1 METSEQPRAARRSTG
16 EWLFQL
22 TTITLGVLIAL
33 SFDAALKWNADRTL
47 VNAARANIA
56 LEIADNR
63 RALDGHLAA
72 FPERMARIEN
82 VLKLLGEL
90 DAGVEPTIREAEL
103 GMGVPS
109 LGSAAWQTAERTGAL
124 ALMEYVD
131 VQRLADT
138 YMLQALA
145 SDNLK
150 EALGH
155 RELRRQPVP
164 RDGRSVHATPGR
176 ARRRACATARA
187 ARPVAARRAARP
199 ATARELRELR
209 ATLSGSTVPRSG
221 SIALTLID
229 ARP

>member
-47 VNAARANIA
+47 VSAARANIA

-72 FPERMARIEN
+72 FPERMARLDS

-90 DAGVEPTIREAEL
+90 DAGVEPTIRKAEL
-103 GMGVPS
+103 SMSVPS

-131 VQRLADT
+131 VQRLADI
-138 YMLQALA
+138 YMLQALV

-150 EALGH
+150 DAIATVNYAASL
-155 RELRRQPVP
+155 LLATDDPFAMSP
-164 RDGRSVHATPGR
+164 AARDAVR
-176 ARRRACATARA
+176 AR
-187 ARPVAARRAARP
+187 V
-199 ATARELRELR
+199 LELR
-209 ATLSGSTVPRSG
+209 AQLQLDEQLGRQLLESYVSYDQR
-221 SIALTLID
+221 
-229 ARP
+229 

>member
-72 FPERMARIEN
+72 FPERMARLES

-90 DAGVEPTIREAEL
+90 DAGGEPTIREAEL
-103 GMGVPS
+103 SMGVPS

-131 VQRLADT
+131 VQRLADI
-138 YMLQALA
+138 YMLQALV

-150 EALGH
+150 EALATVNYAAS
-155 RELRRQPVP
+155 LLLATNDPFSLSP
-164 RDGRSVHATPGR
+164 ASRDAVL
-176 ARRRACATARA
+176 AR
-187 ARPVAARRAARP
+187 V
-199 ATARELRELR
+199 LELR
-209 ATLSGSTVPRSG
+209 AQLQLDEQLGRQLLESYVSYDRH
-221 SIALTLID
+221 
-229 ARP
+229 

>member
-1 METSEQPRAARRSTG
+1 METSEEPRAARRSTG

-131 VQRLADT
+131 VQRFADT
-138 YMLQALA
+138 YMLQALV

-150 EALGH
+150 EALATVNYAASLFLATDDPF
-155 RELRRQPVP
+155 RLPP
-164 RDGRSVHATPGR
+164 AARDAVR
-176 ARRRACATARA
+176 AR
-187 ARPVAARRAARP
+187 
-199 ATARELRELR
+199 LLELR
-209 ATLSGSTVPRSG
+209 AQLQLDEQLGRQLLESYVSYER
-221 SIALTLID
+221 
-229 ARP
+229 R